1 MKIMNIKKFDEKI
14 SIFIFNL
21 RNKSYVRKNS
31 LNNKIIKYKDH
42 TIWLKKFLKKNIFYV
57 IIYQE
62 KMIGYIRLEL
72 KKNVYI
78 SSWELEKKYQEKGI
92 SKKCLALATNKKRQ
106 KYKAIIK
113 QNNFASIKVA
123 YHAKFKLKLIKN
135 QICYLYKNIY

>member
-42 TIWLKKFLKKNIFYV
+42 TIWLKKFLKKNIFYI

-62 KMIGYIRLEL
+62 KMVGYIRLEL
-72 KKNVYI
+72 KKNIYI
-78 SSWELEKKYQEKGI
+78 SSWALEKKYQEKGI
-92 SKKCLALATNKKRQ
+92 SKKCLILATNKKRQ
-106 KYKAIIK
+106 KYMAIIK
-113 QNNFASIKVA
+113 QDNLASIKIA

>member
-31 LNNKIIKYKDH
+31 LNDKIIKYKDH
-42 TIWLKKFLKKNIFYV
+42 TTWLKKFLKKNIFY
-57 IIYQE
+57 IIVYQE

-72 KKNVYI
+72 KKNIYI
-78 SSWELEKKYQEKGI
+78 SSWALEKKYQGKGI
-92 SKKCLALATNKKRQ
+92 SKKCLVLATNKKRQ
-106 KYKAIIK
+106 KYMAIIK
-113 QNNFASIKVA
+113 QKNLASIKVA
-123 YHAKFKLKLIKN
+123 NHAKFKLKIIKN

>member
-21 RNKSYVRKNS
+21 KNKSYVRKNS

-42 TIWLKKFLKKNIFYV
+42 TTWLKKFLKKNIFY
-57 IIYQE
+57 IIVYQE

-72 KKNVYI
+72 KKNIYI
-78 SSWELEKKYQEKGI
+78 SSWALEKKYQEKGI
-92 SKKCLALATNKKRQ
+92 SKKCLVLATNKKRQ
-106 KYKAIIK
+106 KYMAIIK
-113 QNNFASIKVA
+113 QKNLASIKVA
-123 YHAKFKLKLIKN
+123 NHAKFKLKIIKN

>member
-31 LNNKIIKYKDH
+31 LNNKIIKYKNH
-42 TIWLKKFLKKNIFYV
+42 ITWLKKFLKKNIFY
-57 IIYQE
+57 IIVYQE
-62 KMIGYIRLEL
+62 KMVGYIKLEL
-72 KKNVYI
+72 KKNIYL
-78 SSWELEKKYQEKGI
+78 SSWALEKKYQGKRI
-92 SKKCLALATNKKRQ
+92 TTKCLILATNGEGQ

-113 QNNFASIKVA
+113 QDNPASIKAA

>member
-1 MKIMNIKKFDEKI
+1 MKIMNVKKFDEKI

-42 TIWLKKFLKKNIFYV
+42 TIWLKKFLKKNIFYI

-72 KKNVYI
+72 KKNIYI
-78 SSWELEKKYQEKGI
+78 SSWALEKKYQEKGI
-92 SKKCLALATNKKRQ
+92 SKKCLLLATNKKRQ
-106 KYKAIIK
+106 KYKAII
-113 QNNFASIKVA
+113 
-123 YHAKFKLKLIKN
+123 
-135 QICYLYKNIY
+135 